1 MREAEDLEDLR
12 HNTLKE
18 IKMKGVLMKRKIF
31 LVTHKK
37 RPLPLGYRT
46 FLENIF
52 WEMESG

>member
-12 HNTLKE
+12 HDTLKK